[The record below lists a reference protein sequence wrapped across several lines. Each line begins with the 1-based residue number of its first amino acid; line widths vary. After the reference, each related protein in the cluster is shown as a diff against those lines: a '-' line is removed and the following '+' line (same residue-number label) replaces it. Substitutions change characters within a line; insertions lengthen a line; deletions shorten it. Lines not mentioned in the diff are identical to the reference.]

1 MCNALFLGI
10 CALVFF
16 SFFFLLLI
24 KSAKNFESVE
34 IWQLFFR
41 KIPTCSTLHKKDLW
55 CSWTAENGLKWQ
67 LKYCSNFLCWEKLL
81 FGSYNSKFSHPI
93 KFQDSLISNISSYKW
108 FCHDDRHS
116 IANEIEMKIFRW
128 KFFNMLIQTKI
139 FPKLLE
145 EAVEHQLY
153 IKKSEFIPKRQSHK
167 IVKHS
172 QTIRRQQPTNC
183 FKVCLTILWGE
194 RLKG

>member
-16 SFFFLLLI
+16 SFFFFFFLFLI
-24 KSAKNFESVE
+24 KGAKNFESVE

-41 KIPTCSTLHKKDLW
+41 EIPTCLTLHKKDLW

-81 FGSYNSKFSHPI
+81 FGSYNSKFSRPI

-116 IANEIEMKIFRW
+116 TANEIEMKIFRW
-128 KFFNMLIQTKI
+128 RFFNMLIQTTI
-139 FPKLLE
+139 FPKL
-145 EAVEHQLY
+145 
-153 IKKSEFIPKRQSHK
+153 
-167 IVKHS
+167 
-172 QTIRRQQPTNC
+172 
-183 FKVCLTILWGE
+183 
-194 RLKG
+194 